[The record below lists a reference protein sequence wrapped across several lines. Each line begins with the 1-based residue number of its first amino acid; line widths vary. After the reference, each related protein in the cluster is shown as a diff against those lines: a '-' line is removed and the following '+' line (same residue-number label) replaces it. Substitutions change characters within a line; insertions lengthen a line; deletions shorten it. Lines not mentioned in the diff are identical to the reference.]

1 MSKGSNPR
9 NVTTTTANEP
19 SEFIRPFLT
28 QAIDYSQDL
37 FESDL
42 PNFFPNATYTGF
54 APETETALDLAT
66 ARATAGSPLLNLS
79 QVEANK
85 ILSGDY
91 LSPTSNPFTQ
101 NLFNQMA
108 GDVTSQ
114 VQSQFS
120 RAGRLGSAANQE
132 VLTRQL
138 GELANQVYSDQFN
151 REREN
156 MVNVMNTAPI
166 LAQADYQDIERL
178 ASVGAEKEALE
189 QAKLQDAIARFD
201 FEQSKPFIKLNE
213 YLGALGA
220 NVPTTT
226 VETSPV
232 FRDRAGGLLGG
243 AGAGINIASQL
254 GVNPLFGAIGG
265 GLLGGF
271 A

>member
-1 MSKGSNPR
+1 MSKGSNPS
-9 NVTTTTANEP
+9 NVTTTTATEP
-19 SEFIRPFLT
+19 SEFIRPYLS

-42 PNFFPNATYTGF
+42 PQFFPDATYTGF

-79 QVEANK
+79 QQEANR

-91 LSPTSNPFTQ
+91 LSPTTNPYSQ
-101 NLFNQMA
+101 ALFNQMA
-108 GDVTSQ
+108 DDVTSK

-120 RAGRLGSAANQE
+120 AAGRLGSAANQE
-132 VLTRQL
+132 VLADSL
-138 GELANQVYSDQFN
+138 GRLANEVYSDQFN
-151 REREN
+151 RERDAMIN
-156 MVNVMNTAPI
+156 TMSTAPT
-166 LAQADYQDIERL
+166 LGAADYQDIERL
-178 ASVGAEKEALE
+178 AQVGADKEALAN
-189 QAKLQDAIARFD
+189 AKLQDAINRFD
-201 FEQSKPFIKLNE
+201 FEQQKPFIKLNE

-226 VETSPV
+226 VETQPV
-232 FRDRAGGLLGG
+232 FRDRVSGLLGG

-254 GVNPLFGAIGG
+254 GLSPMAGAIGG

-271 A
+271 F

>member
-1 MSKGSNPR
+1 MSKGSNPS
-9 NVTTTTANEP
+9 NVTTTTESEP
-19 SEFIRPFLT
+19 SQFIRPYLE

-54 APETETALDLAT
+54 SPETETALDLAT

-79 QVEANK
+79 QTEANK

-91 LSPTSNPFTQ
+91 LSPTTNPFSQ
-101 NLFNQMA
+101 ALFNQMA

-120 RAGRLGSAANQE
+120 RAGRLGSGANQE
-132 VLTRQL
+132 ILTREL

-151 REREN
+151 RERDN
-156 MVNVMNTAPI
+156 MISTMATAPA
-166 LAQADYQDIERL
+166 LGQADYQDIERL
-178 ASVGAEKEALE
+178 AQVGADKEALAN
-189 QAKLQDAIARFD
+189 AKLQDAINRFD
-201 FEQSKPFIKLNE
+201 FEQQKPFIKLNE

-243 AGAGINIASQL
+243 AGAGLNIASQL

-271 A
+271 L

>member
-151 REREN
+151 RERDN
-156 MVNVMNTAPI
+156 MVNVMNTAPT

>member
-1 MSKGSNPR
+1 MSKGSNPT
-9 NVTTTTANEP
+9 NVTTTTSSEP
-19 SEFIRPFLT
+19 SDFIRPYLT

-37 FESDL
+37 FEADM

-79 QVEANK
+79 QIEANK

-91 LSPTSNPFTQ
+91 LSPTTNPYSQ
-101 NLFNQMA
+101 ALFNQMA

-120 RAGRLGSAANQE
+120 KAGRLGSGANQE
-132 VLTRQL
+132 I
-138 GELANQVYSDQFN
+138 LANSLGRLANEVYSDQFN
-151 REREN
+151 TERAN
-156 MVNVMNTAPI
+156 MVNAMATAPT

-178 ASVGAEKEALE
+178 ASVGADKESLAN
-189 QAKLQDAIARFD
+189 AKLQDAIARFD
-201 FEQSKPFIKLNE
+201 FEQTKPFIKLNE

-220 NVPTTT
+220 NVPSNT
-226 VETSPV
+226 VETTPV

-254 GVNPLFGAIGG
+254 GMNPLYGAIGG

>member
-1 MSKGSNPR
+1 MSKGSNPS
-9 NVTTTTANEP
+9 NVTTTTSEEP
-19 SEFIRPFLT
+19 SDFIRPYLT

-37 FESDL
+37 FEANM

-79 QVEANK
+79 QTEANK

-91 LSPTSNPFTQ
+91 LSPTTNPYTQ

-114 VQSQFS
+114 VNSQFS
-120 RAGRLGSAANQE
+120 KAGRFGSGANQE
-132 VLTRQL
+132 I
-138 GELANQVYSDQFN
+138 LANSLGRLANEVYSDQFN
-151 REREN
+151 TERAN
-156 MVNVMNTAPI
+156 MVNTMATAPA
-166 LAQADYQDIERL
+166 LGQADYQDIEKL
-178 ASVGAEKEALE
+178 ASVGAEKETLE
-189 QAKLQDAIARFD
+189 QAKLEDAIARFD
-201 FEQSKPFIKLNE
+201 FEQQKPFIKLNE

-220 NVPTTT
+220 NVPSTT
-226 VETSPV
+226 VETAPV

-243 AGAGINIASQL
+243 AGTGMNIASQL
-254 GVNPLFGAIGG
+254 GINPLYGAIGG